1 MDVEQAIADQSER
14 HHKAMADIG
23 TVLAS
28 IQADQRKTYE
38 LLAGSFERP
47 GLVHRIASMEAWRQD
62 SPKRWAMERGTRV
75 VDAILVAVVL
85 TLGALA
91 IRAFIVDAVRQI
103 SDGTS
108 YQRDQLADL
117 STQEK

>member
-1 MDVEQAIADQSER
+1 MVREQSER
-14 HHKAMADIG
+14 HHTAMANLG

-28 IQADQRKTYE
+28 IQNDQRKTYE
-38 LLAGSFERP
+38 LLAGSFDRP
-47 GLVHRIASMEAWRQD
+47 GLVHRMASMEAWRQD

-91 IRAFIVDAVRQI
+91 IRAFIVDAVRNI
-103 SDGTS
+103 SQAS
-108 YQRDQLADL
+108 YQRDRVALN
-117 STQEK
+117 QER